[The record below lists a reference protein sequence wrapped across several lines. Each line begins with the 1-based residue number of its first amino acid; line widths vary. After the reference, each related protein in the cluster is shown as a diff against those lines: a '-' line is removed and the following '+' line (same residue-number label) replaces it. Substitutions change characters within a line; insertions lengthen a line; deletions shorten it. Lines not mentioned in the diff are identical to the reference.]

1 MPDIPETRDY
11 IYAATV
17 YVVPLLVGG
26 GTRLKILESTAMS
39 KAVVATTLGAEGF
52 VNPGQAMILADAPVD
67 FAAACIR
74 LVEQADERE
83 NLGKRAST
91 FAKTYDWDAL
101 LPPLLAHLSTTIS

>member
-52 VNPGQAMILADAPVD
+52 VNPDQAMLLADTPCD

-83 NLGKRAST
+83 KWGKRASA
-91 FAKTYDWDAL
+91 FAKTYDWAAL
-101 LPPLLAHLSTTIS
+101 LPPLLAHLDI